1 MNTDSPPS
9 IQKPHAIANI
19 VVVGGGSAG
28 WMAAA
33 MLAKCL
39 PKTCRVS
46 VIQPPGQRGIG
57 VGEATIPSI
66 LRLLEFFEVDE
77 PTWMRRC
84 QATYK
89 LGIHF
94 VDWNRQGGNY
104 WHPFGVCG
112 ARIDQADLFH
122 DWWVQANR
130 FQLKR
135 PYTTYSLHWSAA
147 MAGKSPHSFSGPS
160 PITQTRS
167 YAFHLSATG
176 FADWL
181 HDEAIEA
188 GVIEIEGTLRDV
200 TLSQAETI
208 GCETIDSITLDSG
221 IRVAGDFFIDC
232 TGFESRLMN
241 GALQDPF
248 VDWSDRLLCDSAVAV
263 RLPRG
268 EITPPY
274 TEATAL
280 SAGWCWNIPLAD
292 SVGCGYVYS
301 STHQSRDEAWSELA
315 GFTGLIDDETA
326 QPRHLRMRVGR
337 QQSFWRGNVLALGL
351 AAGFMEPLES
361 TGLHLTQVGIEWFLD
376 HFPSIATGS
385 KHADVYNRLM
395 TGLYDEASDF
405 VHLHYLLSKRS
416 DTAFWRAARNTPVS
430 LSLQERLAMY
440 DESGRLGPLMADAF
454 PETSHYH
461 LLTGNDRLPQ
471 NVSMMS
477 LAKDP
482 ERIKQVLQQI
492 DQQNQMAMRSL
503 PFHEEHLD
511 WVHPVTSEAA

>member
-1 MNTDSPPS
+1 
-9 IQKPHAIANI
+9 
-19 VVVGGGSAG
+19 
-28 WMAAA
+28 

-39 PKTCRVS
+39 PKVCRVS

-66 LRLLEFFEVDE
+66 LRLLEFFEIDE
-77 PTWMRRC
+77 PKWMRRC

-94 VDWNRQGGNY
+94 VDWDRQGGDY

-135 PYTTYSLHWSAA
+135 PYSTYSLHWLAA
-147 MAGKSPHSFSGPS
+147 MAGKSPYSVSGQS
-160 PITQTRS
+160 PITQSKS

-181 HDEAIEA
+181 RDEALRA

-200 TLSQAETI
+200 TLSQS
-208 GCETIDSITLDSG
+208 ETIDSLMLDSG
-221 IRVAGDFFIDC
+221 SRVAGDFFIDC
-232 TGFESRLMN
+232 SGFASRLMS
-241 GALQDPF
+241 GALKDPL
-248 VDWSDRLLCDSAVAV
+248 VDWSDRLLCDAAVAV
-263 RLPRG
+263 RLSRG
-268 EITPPY
+268 QITSPY
-274 TEATAL
+274 TEATAM

-301 STHQSRDEAWSELA
+301 SAHQSSDEAWYELA
-315 GFTGLIDDETA
+315 QFTGLIADETA
-326 QPRHLRMRVGR
+326 QAQHLKLRVGR
-337 QQSFWRGNVLALGL
+337 QQNFWRGNVLVLGL

-376 HFPSIATGS
+376 HFPSIAIGS
-385 KHADVYNRLM
+385 KHPDVYNRLM
-395 TGLYDEASDF
+395 TRLYDEVSDF

-430 LSLQERLAMY
+430 TLLQERLAMY

-454 PETSHYH
+454 PETSYYH
-461 LLTGNDRLPQ
+461 LLTGNDRLPK
-471 NVSMMS
+471 NNSVMS

-482 ERIKQVLQQI
+482 ERIRQVLQQI
-492 DQQNQMAMRSL
+492 DQQNQTVMRSL

-511 WVHPVTSEAA
+511 WIHPAASEAK